1 VSRAAELACAALV
14 VLACGKKPETPPR
27 RDAAPSVADAA
38 PADPGRPSRAE
49 CELAVSHMQALAPE
63 LVPGDADDLAECLKL
78 PRALVL
84 CVQTAKSN
92 AEADA
97 CVERAA
103 GDTPRPPH
111 VSADQCRQVA
121 AHYAQLVPASERDE
135 TTEASMLAAC
145 TRQLTPEDAGCVLA
159 ARTRADADACLGG
172 G

>member
-1 VSRAAELACAALV
+1 MSRGGILTLLLLAACST
-14 VLACGKKPETPPR
+14 KKPAPAARKPGAS
-27 RDAAPSVADAA
+27 DAAVTSARTA
-38 PADPGRPSRAE
+38 PDRAE
-49 CELAVSHMQALAPE
+49 CEAAVAQMQKVAPE

-78 PRALVL
+78 PRTLVL
-84 CVQTAKSN
+84 CLQTVTSN
-92 AEADA
+92 ADADA

-103 GDTPRPPH
+103 GDTPRP
-111 VSADQCRQVA
+111 SRIDAAQCRRVA

-135 TTEASMLAAC
+135 TTETSMLAAC

>member
-1 VSRAAELACAALV
+1 MSRAGIVALVWLAACATKKAPAAREVAL
-14 VLACGKKPETPPR
+14 
-27 RDAAPSVADAA
+27 DAAVATAVAA
-38 PADPGRPSRAE
+38 SGPTRAE
-49 CELAVSHMQALAPE
+49 CEAAVANMQQLAPE
-63 LVPGDADDLAECLKL
+63 LVPGDADDVTECLKL

-92 AEADA
+92 ADADA

-103 GDTPRPPH
+103 GDTPRPPR
-111 VSADQCRQVA
+111 VTAETCRQVA
-121 AHYAQLVPASERDE
+121 AHYARLVPASARDE

-145 TRQLTPEDAGCVLA
+145 TRQLTPEDAKCVLA